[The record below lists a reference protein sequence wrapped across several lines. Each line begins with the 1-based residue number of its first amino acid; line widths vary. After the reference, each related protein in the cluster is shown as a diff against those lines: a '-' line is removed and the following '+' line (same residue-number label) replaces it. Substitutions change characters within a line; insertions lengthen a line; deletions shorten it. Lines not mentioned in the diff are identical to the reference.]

1 MEKHKD
7 RRITKTKHLLCE
19 SLLSLLDSTPMNQ
32 ITVKELCDK
41 ADINRNTFYYHFEC
55 IDDLLFEIIHNFKQQ
70 ILSLFSSVTDTH
82 QYALELC
89 HLYKQNA
96 HLILVL
102 LNGNVNVSFIYQ
114 LLDLN
119 YIPTYNA
126 LSQKHSNE
134 TLISLMSTYIQVST
148 FTIISEWLKS
158 GYSISEE
165 EIATILC
172 QIWNSDFV
180 Y

>member
-7 RRITKTKHLLCE
+7 RRISKTKHLLCE
-19 SLLSLLDSTPMNQ
+19 SLLSLLDSMPMNQ

-55 IDDLLFEIIHNFKQQ
+55 IDDLMFEIIHNFKEQ
-70 ILSLFSSVTDTH
+70 ITSLTSSVTDIH

-89 HLYKQNA
+89 HLYKQNT
-96 HLILVL
+96 HLVSVL

-119 YIPTYNA
+119 NIPTYNA

-134 TLISLMSTYIQVST
+134 ALVSVMSTYIQVST
-148 FTIISEWLKS
+148 FTIISKWLES
-158 GYSISEE
+158 GSSISEE

-172 QIWNSDFV
+172 QIWNSDFA